1 MFDFLFRK
9 ERNAL
14 RKENEEYKY
23 KNDILIKENETL
35 RRKLPSQEKV
45 NEILEENRTLKAKLH
60 SEKEIES
67 IVKAFNNL
75 GKEHEANLELCE
87 GCKNLVQRIRYQ
99 KDLDSFEEV
108 FFCKKSYFCSDYE
121 SEIEG

>member
-9 ERNAL
+9 ERNTL
-14 RKENEEYKY
+14 KKENEEYKY
-23 KNDILIKENETL
+23 ENDTLIKENEIL
-35 RRKLPSQEKV
+35 KRKLHSQGKID
-45 NEILEENRTLKAKLH
+45 EILEGNRTLKAKLH

-67 IVKAFNNL
+67 IVKAFNSL
-75 GKEHEANLELCE
+75 GKEHEANLKLCE

-99 KDLDSFEEV
+99 KDSDSFEEI